1 MHSDQPR
8 RGWSVAV
15 KLILAGWLLDALSFF
30 FFPLIGYDIGA
41 MIAQLFGVAPK
52 IKISASFLDLFGF
65 AVIIRSLV
73 DLVDQIGGGMLGAPF
88 QDVQATVK
96 VGYGFLWTVLF
107 LTLAGYGVFLFSLGR
122 WSASAHQEA
131 WPQNPGH
138 MLNLTS
144 FGVGILHF
152 LYTLLLFWQQSASE
166 GGITYLSFGA
176 WFLFLAGIM
185 LCGGTALHVS
195 QSPQFS
201 PYRARLKEAMQRHIS
216 SIGRGW
222 SARRPEMYG
231 SSWSS
236 PRGLSAPPP
245 PPPAPMDAL
254 GDEPAAGMETFASF
268 ASDTQIFVETE
279 GEVQAW
285 LETQEGRRL
294 PLRLP
299 QTSIGRLADN
309 DLRLSHPS
317 ISKRHVSGG
326 KPCF

>member
-185 LCGGTALHVS
+185 GHPGLLRGACPHPL
-195 QSPQFS
+195 
-201 PYRARLKEAMQRHIS
+201 RHP
-216 SIGRGW
+216 
-222 SARRPEMYG
+222 RRPWTLWATSLPPG
-231 SSWSS
+231 WKRS
-236 PRGLSAPPP
+236 PRLRPIPRYLLKPREKCKPGWKPRKGDGCRCACPRP
-245 PPPAPMDAL
+245 AL
-254 GDEPAAGMETFASF
+254 GAWPTTTCAFPIPRFPSGTRAFSSKTVVFGFKTSA
-268 ASDTQIFVETE
+268 
-279 GEVQAW
+279 VQ
-285 LETQEGRRL
+285 TGQR
-294 PLRLP
+294 
-299 QTSIGRLADN
+299 
-309 DLRLSHPS
+309 
-317 ISKRHVSGG
+317 
-326 KPCF
+326 